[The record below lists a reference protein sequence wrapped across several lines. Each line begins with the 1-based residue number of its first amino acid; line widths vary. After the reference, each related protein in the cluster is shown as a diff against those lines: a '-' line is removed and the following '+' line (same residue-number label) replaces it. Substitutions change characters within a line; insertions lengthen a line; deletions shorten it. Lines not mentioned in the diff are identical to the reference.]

1 MAVISGTASNS
12 GFNGQLND
20 RLNDRLNN
28 RLNRRQAL
36 ALAAAAAAGGPAS
49 VLAQAGFATRPVRI
63 VVPFAAGGA
72 TDVIARIL
80 GERMAQQLGQT
91 VVVDNKPGAAGLIG
105 GEMVVRSA
113 PDGLTLLL
121 GTTSTMLTNKY
132 LYKKTAYDPLTDL
145 TPLSRV
151 CMAPIALVVTAD
163 VPATNLREFMAWA
176 QANAGKLS
184 YGSYGIGSHGHLAC
198 AVLSDMAGVGM
209 AHAAYRGEALMVQD
223 MLGGRIPIGMGSL
236 LTL

>member
-1 MAVISGTASNS
+1 MAVIPERAAGS
-12 GFNGQLND
+12 GFNG
-20 RLNDRLNN
+20 RGS
-28 RLNRRQAL
+28 RRQAL
-36 ALAAAAAAGGPAS
+36 ALAAGALVAGPGS

-72 TDVIARIL
+72 TDVIARVL

-121 GTTSTMLTNKY
+121 GTTSPMLTNKY

-145 TPLSRV
+145 MPLARV
-151 CMAPIALVVTAD
+151 GGAPIGLLDPAD
-163 VPATNLREFMAWA
+163 GPPPHLR
-176 QANAGKLS
+176 
-184 YGSYGIGSHGHLAC
+184 
-198 AVLSDMAGVGM
+198 
-209 AHAAYRGEALMVQD
+209 
-223 MLGGRIPIGMGSL
+223 
-236 LTL
+236 